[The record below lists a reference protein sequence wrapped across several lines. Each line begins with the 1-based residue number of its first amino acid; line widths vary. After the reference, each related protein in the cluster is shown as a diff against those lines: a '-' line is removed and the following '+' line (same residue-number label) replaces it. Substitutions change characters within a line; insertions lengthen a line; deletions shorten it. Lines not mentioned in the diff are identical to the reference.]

1 MYGKDGYQ
9 AREKKQNESRM
20 GFPCSRDRGACP
32 RYVVVAE
39 ASAGVDT
46 QTGADAVGTRVGG
59 TTPVC

>member
-1 MYGKDGYQ
+1 
-9 AREKKQNESRM
+9 M
-20 GFPCSRDRGACP
+20 GFPCSGGRGACP